1 MPCLELS
8 FKNKQQQKKPCSIA
22 VHSITHLGRE
32 NKVQVF

>member
-8 FKNKQQQKKPCSIA
+8 FKNKQQKKPWSIA

-32 NKVQVF
+32 NKVQVV